1 MLTPAEVAQYHE
13 TGQVTP
19 AFRLDLCLISAIE
32 EKMETLFADRPDFAE
47 LDLADSLVEIDRSWI
62 EFARIPEILDC
73 VEQLLG
79 ENLIVWAVE
88 CFRKK
93 GKSSKAVPWH
103 QDGCYWPMR
112 PLESCTVWIAL
123 DHVTPENGCMRIIP
137 GSHKERRLSTH
148 VITEG
153 DHVNLRQTVA
163 ADEMPDAVP
172 VDVVLEPGMMSFHD
186 VYTVHGSAPNNSG
199 SRRAG
204 LTIRYMPSSSYYD
217 RKLAVEL
224 GGSPKN
230 AVHEL
235 HLVRGIDEC
244 GRNDLYQPELAS

>member
-1 MLTPAEVAQYHE
+1 MLTPEEVAQYHE

-19 AFRLDLCLISAIE
+19 ALRLDLDVISAIE
-32 EKMETLFADRPDFAE
+32 EKVEALFAKRTDFAE

-62 EFARIPEILDC
+62 EFGKIPEILDS

-79 ENLIVWAVE
+79 ENLIVWAME

-93 GKSSKAVPWH
+93 GERSKVVPWH
-103 QDGCYWPMR
+103 QDGCYWPIR

-137 GSHKERRLSTH
+137 GSHKGRRLLTH
-148 VITEG
+148 GITEG

-163 ADEMPDAVP
+163 ADEMPDVEP
-172 VDVVLEPGMMSFHD
+172 VDIVLEPGMISFHD

-199 SRRAG
+199 TRRAG
-204 LTIRYMPSSSYYD
+204 LSVRYMPSSSYYD
-217 RKLAVEL
+217 RQLALEL
-224 GGSPKN
+224 PRAPSGSR
-230 AVHEL
+230 H
-235 HLVRGIDEC
+235 
-244 GRNDLYQPELAS
+244 

>member
-19 AFRLDLCLISAIE
+19 AFRLDLCVISAIE

-62 EFARIPEILDC
+62 EFARTPEILDS
-73 VEQLLG
+73 VEQLIG
-79 ENLIVWAVE
+79 GNLIAWAIE

-93 GKSSKAVPWH
+93 GKRSKAVPWH
-103 QDGCYWPMR
+103 QDGCYWPIR

-123 DHVTPENGCMRIIP
+123 DRATPENGCMRIVP
-137 GSHKERRLSTH
+137 GSHKTRRLSKH

-163 ADEMPDAVP
+163 SSEMPDVEP

-199 SRRAG
+199 NRRAG
-204 LTIRYMPSSSYYD
+204 LTVRYMPSSSYYD
-217 RKLAVEL
+217 RELAIEL
-224 GGSPKN
+224 GGSAKN

-244 GRNDLYQPELAS
+244 GRNELYEPEAAS

>member
-1 MLTPAEVAQYHE
+1 MLTPEEVAQYHE

-19 AFRLDLCLISAIE
+19 ALRLDLDVISAIE
-32 EKMETLFADRPDFAE
+32 EKVEALFAKRTDFAE

-62 EFARIPEILDC
+62 EFGKIPEILDS

-79 ENLIVWAVE
+79 ENLIVWAIE

-93 GKSSKAVPWH
+93 GERSKAVPWH
-103 QDGCYWPMR
+103 QDGCYWPIR

-137 GSHKERRLSTH
+137 GSHKGRQLLTH
-148 VITEG
+148 GITEG

-163 ADEMPDAVP
+163 ADEMPGVEP
-172 VDVVLEPGMMSFHD
+172 VDIVLEPGMISFHD

-199 SRRAG
+199 TRRAG
-204 LTIRYMPSSSYYD
+204 LSVRYMPSSSYYD
-217 RKLAVEL
+217 RQLALEL

-244 GRNDLYQPELAS
+244 GRNDIWRPAA